1 MSAKKETIAE
11 QISAAIKSGKY
22 ILNLEEARK
31 IMEMSGIP
39 FNKSGFATT
48 EEETVKIAEDIG
60 YPVVLKIVSPQVV
73 HKTEAGGVKIGIE
86 DEEELRQAYN
96 KIMTSVKEKVPD
108 ADIKG
113 ISIDEMVK
121 GTELIIGTTVD
132 PQFGHMI
139 MFGIGGIFVEIYED
153 VSFRLV
159 PITTGDAMEMLNEIK
174 GRPLL
179 DGARGR
185 PKADDKQLVDI
196 LIKVS
201 ELVEKHP
208 DIQEMDLNPLM
219 VTERGILAVDARVI
233 LKKPGKSED
242 TKDFR
247 EMIEDIKK
255 YAH

>member
-1 MSAKKETIAE
+1 
-11 QISAAIKSGKY
+11 
-22 ILNLEEARK
+22 
-31 IMEMSGIP
+31 MEMSGIP

-48 EEETVKIAEDIG
+48 EDEAVKVAEDIG

-73 HKTEAGGVKIGIE
+73 HKTESGGVKIGIE
-86 DEEELRQAYN
+86 DEKDLRKAYN
-96 KIMTSVKEKVPD
+96 DIMTSVKEKVPD

-121 GTELIIGTTVD
+121 GTELIIGTTMD

-159 PITTGDAMEMLNEIK
+159 PITAGDAMDMLDEIK

-179 DGARGR
+179 EGARGL

-196 LIKVS
+196 LLKVS

-219 VTERGILAVDARVI
+219 ITERGVLAVDARVI
-233 LKKPGKSED
+233 LNNPKTD
-242 TKDFR
+242 DRKDFR
-247 EMIEDIKK
+247 DMIEEIKK
-255 YAH
+255 YSH

>member
-1 MSAKKETIAE
+1 MSAKEETIAE
-11 QISAAIKSGKY
+11 QISTAIENSKY
-22 ILNLEEARK
+22 ILNLEESRK
-31 IMEMSGIP
+31 IMELSGIP

-48 EEETVKIAEDIG
+48 EDETAKIAEEIG

-86 DEEELRQAYN
+86 DEEELRKAYN
-96 KIMTSVKEKVPD
+96 DIMKSVKEKVPD

-159 PITTGDAMEMLNEIK
+159 PINAGDAMDMLDEIK

-179 DGARGR
+179 QGARGL

-196 LIKVS
+196 LLKVS
-201 ELVEKHP
+201 NLVDKHP

-219 VTERGILAVDARVI
+219 ITERGVLAVDARVI
-233 LKKPGKSED
+233 LNNPKKDD

-247 EMIEDIKK
+247 AMIEDIKK

>member
-1 MSAKKETIAE
+1 MSAKKETIADHLS
-11 QISAAIKSGKY
+11 SAMESSKY
-22 ILNLEEARK
+22 ILNLEESRK

-48 EEETVKIAEDIG
+48 EEETVKIAENIG
-60 YPVVLKIVSPQVV
+60 YPIVLKIVSPQVV

-96 KIMTSVKEKVPD
+96 KIMTSVKEKVPE
-108 ADIKG
+108 AEIKG